1 MRDEEKPEGM
11 PEIPHS
17 PKEASQPGTRQPMP
31 LRPQALGGCGPPDEF
46 AENPLKPTTGLNGPP
61 AEDGTPGEE
70 AWEDSAELASGEA
83 SPQEMATYETMVRRL
98 EWMIVVAG
106 AVVAASVA
114 WPLGRIVAACLLLGT
129 ALAWINFHWLAASV
143 NAIGER
149 IVEHESGERGGAIV
163 ARGVGRIFLIAL
175 FAYVIFRLSERGL
188 VGFLAGLTMP
198 AIAMMC
204 EAVYEF
210 AASNRRPS

>member
-1 MRDEEKPEGM
+1 MRDEDKPEG
-11 PEIPHS
+11 S
-17 PKEASQPGTRQPMP
+17 EAS
-31 LRPQALGGCGPPDEF
+31 
-46 AENPLKPTTGLNGPP
+46 ENPLKPTTGLNGPP
-61 AEDGTPGEE
+61 ESLNGPSAPIPHSPKEGEYGPPETDEAPGDE
-70 AWEDSAELASGEA
+70 AWEESAELASSKA
-83 SPQEMATYETMVRRL
+83 SAQEMATYETMVRRV
-98 EWMIVVAG
+98 ERMIVVAG

-114 WPLGRIVAACLLLGT
+114 WPLGSIVAACLLLGT
-129 ALAWINFHWLAASV
+129 ALAWINFRWLAASV

-149 IVEHESGERGGAIV
+149 IVEHKSGERGESIV

-175 FAYVIFRLSERGL
+175 FAYGIFRWSERGL

-198 AIAMMC
+198 VIAMMC

>member
-1 MRDEEKPEGM
+1 MKEEEKPEGL

-17 PKEASQPGTRQPMP
+17 PKE
-31 LRPQALGGCGPPDEF
+31 GGCGPPED
-46 AENPLKPTTGLNGPP
+46 GGPP
-61 AEDGTPGEE
+61 VADGLPGDE
-70 AWEDSAELASGEA
+70 AWEDSAELASSEA
-83 SPQEMATYETMVRRL
+83 SAQEMATYEAMVRRV
-98 EWMIVVAG
+98 ERMIVVAG

-114 WPLGRIVAACLLLGT
+114 WPLGGIVAACLLLGT
-129 ALAWINFHWLAASV
+129 ALAWINFRWLAASV

-149 IVEHESGERGGAIV
+149 IVEHKSGERGESIV

-175 FAYVIFRLSERGL
+175 FAYVIFRWSERGL

-198 AIAMMC
+198 VIAMMC